1 MRPMK
6 IPGRTLAVAAA
17 AVLLALPVLAED
29 VVIVFKTGG
38 PDGAGTATQYFSS
51 ERMRSNEGRQ
61 DMIFEYASGKIVNID
76 HEKKEY
82 SEITLAEI
90 EEAMKAMSAQMEQAQ
105 AQLESMPAAMR
116 ERMAKMMG
124 GMGGEVAVTKGG
136 SREIAGYSTQE
147 YIVTMGEGTRMTFW
161 NTTDLAMPVSLAEL
175 RKLASFTGPMATIAR
190 NPMFKGFGQLAE
202 KMKELEGVTLAS
214 ETSVRMMGRGFE
226 SSREAT
232 EVRTGPIPASEL
244 DVAAIAKGYKKVE
257 SPLAQIGKR

>member
-1 MRPMK
+1 MN
-6 IPGRTLAVAAA
+6 IPGRILTVAAS
-17 AVLLALPVLAED
+17 AVLLAVPVLGED
-29 VVIVFKTGG
+29 VVIVFKTDG
-38 PDGAGTATQYFSS
+38 PQGAGTATQYFSS
-51 ERMRSNEGRQ
+51 ERMRSHQGQQ
-61 DMIFEYASGKIVNID
+61 DVIFEYASGKIVNID

-90 EEAMKAMSAQMEQAQ
+90 EEAMKAMSAQMEQAR
-105 AQLESMPAAMR
+105 AQMESMPAAMR

-124 GMGGEVAVTKGG
+124 GMGGEVTMTRGG
-136 SREIAGYSTQE
+136 SRDIAGYPTQE
-147 YIVTMGEGTRMTFW
+147 YILTMGEGTRMSFW
-161 NTTDLAMPVSLAEL
+161 NTTDLTMPVPIAEL

-202 KMKELEGVTLAS
+202 KMKELEGVTLAD

-232 EVRTGPIPASEL
+232 EVRTGPIPASEF
-244 DVAAIAKGYKKVE
+244 DVAAIARGYKKVE

>member
-1 MRPMK
+1 MN
-6 IPGRTLAVAAA
+6 IPGRILTVAAS
-17 AVLLALPVLAED
+17 AVLLAVPVLGED
-29 VVIVFKTGG
+29 VVIVFKTDG
-38 PDGAGTATQYFSS
+38 PQGAGTATQYFSS
-51 ERMRSNEGRQ
+51 ERMRSHQGQQ
-61 DMIFEYASGKIVNID
+61 DVIFEYASGKIVNID

-90 EEAMKAMSAQMEQAQ
+90 EEAMKAMSAQMEQAR
-105 AQLESMPAAMR
+105 AQMESMPAAMR

-124 GMGGEVAVTKGG
+124 GMGGEVTMTRGG
-136 SREIAGYSTQE
+136 SRDIAGYPTQE
-147 YIVTMGEGTRMTFW
+147 YILTMGEGTRMSFW
-161 NTTDLAMPVSLAEL
+161 NTTDLTMPVPIAEL

-202 KMKELEGVTLAS
+202 KMKELEGVTLAD

-244 DVAAIAKGYKKVE
+244 DVAAIARGYKKVE